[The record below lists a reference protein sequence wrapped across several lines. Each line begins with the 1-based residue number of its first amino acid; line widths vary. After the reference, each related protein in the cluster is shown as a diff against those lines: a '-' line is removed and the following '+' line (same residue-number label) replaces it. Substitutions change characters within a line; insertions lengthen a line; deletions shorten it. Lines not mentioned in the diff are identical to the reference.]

1 MPYCPECGKK
11 VSITDKR
18 CSKCGTKLLKEFFDD
33 TPKPNEFV
41 SKLKDNTQNTNKRKY
56 HNIEFALAIISIILT
71 VIAIAQS
78 TSGYSFVGQE
88 SVILFI
94 LLLIF
99 IGVIAAIVTRYYAK
113 FGAILL
119 LIIGVLLILFG
130 LVNTLLPM
138 IFYVITVV
146 VAFVLN

>member
-33 TPKPNEFV
+33 NPKPNEFV

-138 IFYVITVV
+138 IFYVITAV